1 MQAKPLAFFFASF
14 LLLCFYWASFLKTEH
29 SLFNAGLNAKRDC
42 PPWGLVIL
50 LQSILTYI
58 YSVLYTLRMEL
69 QGDTSKFW
77 QKIFKVLSSR
87 FDMVIYV
94 FFPVFYQLQVFA
106 LSTKIWRYVVNL
118 LQHICHR
125 ISKNHPKYGRS

>member
-29 SLFNAGLNAKRDC
+29 SLFNAGFNAKRAY

-50 LQSILTYI
+50 LQSVLTYT
-58 YSVLYTLRMEL
+58 YRVLYTLRMEL

-77 QKIFKVLSSR
+77 QNFFKVLASR
-87 FDMVIYV
+87 FEVVIYIFSQFLGSCSFLSCRQEIYDKALV
-94 FFPVFYQLQVFA
+94 FCS
-106 LSTKIWRYVVNL
+106 LSAA
-118 LQHICHR
+118 
-125 ISKNHPKYGRS
+125 KY